1 MGMMNQSTLM
11 VLCNSTQKEVL
22 AKSRSLANAVQTNH
36 RLVPIPSG
44 PEADLVIVTICHGTA
59 ATDNWPLPES
69 AFAGERTFEL
79 PQNFAI
85 HFHPGAGTIEEFAGV
100 RLMDSFPKL
109 PLFIGGIFMN
119 LCDESK
125 SGKVWTLGPTFYGVG
140 AFWRQEEFAVVL
152 SQSDGVALASVPGSV
167 ERIDG
172 DERLRKVMGHG
183 NQVARPVSALY
194 LAHQASTGFCTS
206 FRSLCQ
212 IFCSTYDS
220 SSLSQSTPVKKTSG
234 ASSNPG
240 KDANSQSLE

>member
-1 MGMMNQSTLM
+1 MGMMNRSTFV

-22 AKSRSLANAVQTNH
+22 TKSRLLANAVQTNP
-36 RLVPIPSG
+36 RLAPILSG
-44 PEADLVIVTICHGTA
+44 PEADLVIVTIHRGTV

-69 AFAGERTFEL
+69 AFTGERTFEL
-79 PQNFAI
+79 PRNFAI
-85 HFHPGAGTIEEFAGV
+85 HFHPGAGTIEELAGV
-100 RLMDSFPKL
+100 QLMDSFPKL
-109 PLFIGGIFMN
+109 PLFIGSIFMN

-125 SGKVWTLGPTFYGVG
+125 LGKVWTLGPSFHLVD

-167 ERIDG
+167 ECIDG
-172 DERLRKVMGHG
+172 DECLCKVMVHG
-183 NQVARPVSALY
+183 DQVTRPVSALY

-206 FRSLCQ
+206 FRLLSQ

-220 SSLSQSTPVKKTSG
+220 LSSSQSTPVKKTSG

-240 KDANSQSLE
+240 KDTNSQLLE

>member
-44 PEADLVIVTICHGTA
+44 PEADLVIVTIRRGTA
-59 ATDNWPLPES
+59 ATDNWPLLES

-125 SGKVWTLGPTFYGVG
+125 SGKVWTLGPTFHGCHDAPLSLPRAAPPVPHHSVNPSAETISLGDSGVP
-140 AFWRQEEFAVVL
+140 RRLTSRVL
-152 SQSDGVALASVPGSV
+152 K
-167 ERIDG
+167 R
-172 DERLRKVMGHG
+172 R
-183 NQVARPVSALY
+183 VS
-194 LAHQASTGFCTS
+194 
-206 FRSLCQ
+206 R
-212 IFCSTYDS
+212 
-220 SSLSQSTPVKKTSG
+220 
-234 ASSNPG
+234 
-240 KDANSQSLE
+240 